1 MKAKLIECT
10 DCNQVYGFLTVEDVS
25 VEEVKNKIGE
35 IKKDFN
41 DKGIDDW
48 TIDDILNNFPE
59 NWIYSFED
67 DIENIIEI

>member
-10 DCNQVYGFLTVEDVS
+10 DYNQVYGFLTVEDVS

-48 TIDDILNNFPE
+48 TIDDILDNFPE
-59 NWIYSFED
+59 DWIYSFEND
-67 DIENIIEI
+67 VKNIIEI